1 MRGGNEFQLS
11 ITTTTVIMVIDFHF
25 LLRASADA
33 VGEVTSCSDLQLYE
47 YAQLAKAAY
56 GSDVTTW
63 DSATI
68 SNVGIVIG

>member
-1 MRGGNEFQLS
+1 MTAFDDS
-11 ITTTTVIMVIDFHF
+11 IWHNAHDSNTFLY